1 MEKKKVIVVAAIIR
15 NQVGEILV
23 AQRNAK
29 KNYGLMWEFPGGKVE
44 PEETHA
50 QALARELVE
59 ELGIEAVIEPH
70 CYAVTTDEHPTAVVE
85 LHFYRVEHF
94 SGELT
99 LHEHEASKWL
109 KPSELGTVEFAPADI
124 EVVKQ
129 MQMEAE

>member
-70 CYAVTTDEHPTAVVE
+70 CYA
-85 LHFYRVEHF
+85 
-94 SGELT
+94 
-99 LHEHEASKWL
+99 
-109 KPSELGTVEFAPADI
+109 
-124 EVVKQ
+124 
-129 MQMEAE
+129 